1 MDQKETIVVVGFGS
15 QAKAWAMNL
24 RDSNC
29 LLKIAL
35 QKESKSVNKA
45 RDLGFD
51 VITLESK
58 ELSSYHTFLVL
69 IPDQEQ
75 LKFLE
80 KNHSFITP
88 NSLLVY
94 AHGFSM
100 ARDLVHEKYPQFSHA
115 LLAPKAI
122 ASEVRFQYET
132 KGKIGAAIYSPNKNA
147 ESALQALAKKVGFT
161 ALYPTPFEK
170 ECAADL
176 FSEQS
181 LLCSLIPYGSLL
193 SYNKLREYGISPEV
207 AFMECFLELRS
218 IATAFV
224 NLGPE
229 AFFKLISPNAL
240 IGSEKGRKL
249 LINENFQRGLEQ
261 IMIDIHNKEFYKEVD
276 VDHAAIRAEV
286 LGQWQKEELSSTFE
300 RLKSEL
306 I

>member
-88 NSLLVY
+88 NSLMVY

-286 LGQWQKEELSSTFE
+286 LRQWQKEELSSTFE

>member
-58 ELSSYHTFLVL
+58 ELFSYHTFLVL

-75 LKFLE
+75 LKFLG

-88 NSLLVY
+88 NSLMVY

>member
-58 ELSSYHTFLVL
+58 ELFSYHTFLVL

>member
-1 MDQKETIVVVGFGS
+1 MEQNETIVIVGFGS

-24 RDSNC
+24 RDSKC

-35 QKESKSVNKA
+35 KKESASIKKA
-45 RDLGFD
+45 REMGFE
-51 VITLESK
+51 VITLETS
-58 ELSSYHTFLVL
+58 ELSNYQTFIVL

-75 LKFLE
+75 LNFLE
-80 KNHSFITP
+80 KNQSFLP
-88 NSLLVY
+88 ANSLMVY

-100 ARDLVHEKYPQFSHA
+100 SRDLVHEKFPQFSHA

-132 KGKIGAAIYSPNKNA
+132 KGKIGAVISSSDTNIELKIR
-147 ESALQALAKKVGFT
+147 ALAQKVGFT
-161 ALYPTPFEK
+161 ALYNNPFEK

-181 LLCSLIPYGSLL
+181 LLCSLIPYGSLF

-218 IATAFV
+218 IANAFV

-249 LINENFQRGLEQ
+249 LMGESFHQGLEQ

-276 VDHAAIRAEV
+276 VDHAAIRKEV
-286 LGQWQKEELSSTFE
+286 LNLWQQEELSSTFE